1 VKLYAQLLR
10 EERKRS
16 MVRAFVLY
24 EGEAPGAERY
34 EQHVRD
40 FKVPGATFRHG
51 AVFGAAFGEPK
62 YKYYAEF
69 EWADMDAF
77 KAGTR
82 SEEFA
87 AAGKDAMDMG
97 IPFQVYFTEL

>member
-1 VKLYAQLLR
+1 
-10 EERKRS
+10 

-24 EGEAPGAERY
+24 EGQAPEPARY
-34 EQHVRD
+34 EQHVRNFVD
-40 FKVPGATFRHG
+40 KVPGATFRHG
-51 AVFGAAFGEPK
+51 GVFGAAFGESK
-62 YKYYAEF
+62 YAYYAEF

-97 IPFQVYFTEL
+97 IPFQVYFVQL

>member
-1 VKLYAQLLR
+1 
-10 EERKRS
+10 

-24 EGEAPGAERY
+24 EGQAPDSERY
-34 EQHVRD
+34 ERHNRD
-40 FKVPGATFRHG
+40 FTDKVPGATFRHG
-51 AVFGAAFGEPK
+51 GVFGAAFGEPK

-77 KAGTR
+77 TAATR

-87 AAGKDAMDMG
+87 AAGKDAMEMG
-97 IPFQVYFTEL
+97 IPFNVYFVEL

>member
-1 VKLYAQLLR
+1 MVKAI
-10 EERKRS
+10 
-16 MVRAFVLY
+16 VLY
-24 EGEAPGAERY
+24 EGQAPDAERY

-40 FKVPGATFRHG
+40 FAAKVPGATIRHG
-51 AVFGAAFGEPK
+51 NIFGAAFGEPK
-62 YKYYAEF
+62 YKYYFEF
-69 EWADMDAF
+69 EWPDMDAF

-87 AAGKDAMDMG
+87 AAGKDAMEMG

>member
-1 VKLYAQLLR
+1 
-10 EERKRS
+10 

-24 EGEAPGAERY
+24 EGQEPEAERY
-34 EQHVRD
+34 EQHNRD
-40 FKVPGATFRHG
+40 FSNKVPGATFRHG
-51 AVFGAAFGEPK
+51 GVFGAAVGEPK

-77 KAGTR
+77 KAATR

-87 AAGKDAMDMG
+87 AAGTDATEMG
-97 IPFQVYFTEL
+97 IPFNVYFVEL

>member
-1 VKLYAQLLR
+1 
-10 EERKRS
+10 

-24 EGEAPGAERY
+24 EGETPDPARY
-34 EQHVRD
+34 EQHNRD
-40 FKVPGATFRHG
+40 FSYKVPGATFRHG
-51 AVFGAAFGEPK
+51 GVFGAAVGEPK

-77 KAGTR
+77 KAATR

-87 AAGKDAMDMG
+87 ASGKDAMEMG
-97 IPFQVYFTEL
+97 IPFNVYFTEL

>member
-1 VKLYAQLLR
+1 
-10 EERKRS
+10 

-24 EGEAPGAERY
+24 EGEAPDADRNEK
-34 EQHVRD
+34 HNRD
-40 FKVPGATFRHG
+40 FSNKVPGATFRHG
-51 AVFGAAFGEPK
+51 GVFGAAFGEPK

-77 KAGTR
+77 KAATR

-87 AAGKDAMDMG
+87 AAGKDATEMG
-97 IPFQVYFTEL
+97 IPFNVYFVEL

>member
-1 VKLYAQLLR
+1 
-10 EERKRS
+10 

-24 EGEAPGAERY
+24 EGSAPDPERY
-34 EQHVRD
+34 EQHNRD
-40 FKVPGATFRHG
+40 FSNKVPGATFRHG
-51 AVFGAAFGEPK
+51 GVFGAAVGEPK

-77 KAGTR
+77 KAATR

-87 AAGKDAMDMG
+87 AAGKDAMEMG
-97 IPFQVYFTEL
+97 IPFNVYFVEL

>member
-1 VKLYAQLLR
+1 
-10 EERKRS
+10 

-24 EGEAPGAERY
+24 EGQAPDDARY
-34 EQHVRD
+34 EQHLRD
-40 FKVPGATFRHG
+40 FTDQVPGATFRHG
-51 AVFGAAFGEPK
+51 GIFGAAFGEPK
-62 YKYYAEF
+62 YKYYFEF

-77 KAGTR
+77 KQGTR

>member
-1 VKLYAQLLR
+1 
-10 EERKRS
+10 

-24 EGEAPGAERY
+24 EGQAPDADRY

-40 FKVPGATFRHG
+40 FVDKVPGATFRHG
-51 AVFGAAFGEPK
+51 GILGAAVGEPK

-69 EWADMDAF
+69 EWPDMDSF

-87 AAGKDAMDMG
+87 ASGKDAMEMG
-97 IPFQVYFTEL
+97 IPFQVYFVEL

>member
-1 VKLYAQLLR
+1 
-10 EERKRS
+10 

-24 EGEAPGAERY
+24 EGEAPDPERY
-34 EQHVRD
+34 EQHNRD
-40 FKVPGATFRHG
+40 FSLRVPGATFRHG
-51 AVFGAAFGEPK
+51 AIFGAAVGEPK

-69 EWADMDAF
+69 EWPDMDAF
-77 KAGTR
+77 KAATR

-87 AAGKDAMDMG
+87 AAGKDAMEMG

>member
-1 VKLYAQLLR
+1 MVK
-10 EERKRS
+10 
-16 MVRAFVLY
+16 AFVLY
-24 EGEAPGAERY
+24 EGSAPDPERY

-40 FKVPGATFRHG
+40 FVDKVPGSTFRHG
-51 AVFGAAFGEPK
+51 GIFGAAFGEPK

-69 EWADMDAF
+69 EWADMDSF

-87 AAGKDAMDMG
+87 ASGKDAMEMG
-97 IPFQVYFTEL
+97 IPFQVYFTELA